1 MDWSLYFSY
10 YRCSVVVQ
18 VTPGAALLMA
28 AGHARASATFHKLY
42 LARLVKRWAVRAGQ
56 PWQHQR

>member
-10 YRCSVVVQ
+10 YRCSVVVR
-18 VTPGAALLMA
+18 VPRGAALLTA
-28 AGHARASATFHKLY
+28 AGHARAGETFYKLY
-42 LARLVKRWAVRAGQ
+42 LARLVKCWAVRAGG